1 MIDVN
6 SLESKISLE
15 MVNDP
20 LFDISMQIDESK
32 GWYLYLLDLKHRSYL
47 LNLKIAGEDLARN

>member
-6 SLESKISLE
+6 SLEVKISLE

-32 GWYLYLLDLKHRSYL
+32 RWYLYLLDLKQRSYL